1 MRAKIRRGFSIFM
14 AAAVLSSGFSGTVFA
29 ERQEVSR
36 QSIYGASADGSRTV
50 EENGVTVTNE
60 SEFMDA
66 LKNRQSPIT
75 VDGIITIANGE
86 DTDKRMLPI
95 IFPAGTVV
103 QATAESVV
111 YVRSPIQ
118 LEGDGV
124 CFKNIDLRFNSSTAL
139 GSVPH
144 REIFLAGHSLTFD
157 NVSTYLEGG
166 GDLGSF
172 GGTEEELLPTVY
184 AGGYTGTVN
193 GENASLTV
201 KNSNDKTMFQAI
213 YLGHEAESDNKAPY
227 LGEAVLN
234 LDAKAI
240 VRERV
245 DAALNSR
252 AKITISGE
260 ENSYAKAKQ
269 VYGNENTTL
278 TLNKSSVEEA
288 IVENVGNLVLQ
299 EGACLSSK
307 TDVLGNVTLKS
318 GACLDL
324 NAVEQ
329 AVISGNFAGVEDQA
343 EEQGILVLNENGSVS
358 IEGAVTG
365 TTRFQTKNRLFPGTL
380 LIGKSYI
387 SAHQE
392 TSVENNFVLPQS
404 CIERGYE
411 LKYNEGVWSVDGQIP
426 EDISIS
432 RIEIVS
438 APEKVDLRKIAAAE
452 DETIPDEETFFE
464 VNWYDGNGNVFS
476 SEDVESNMLYE
487 IDYVIRIRTDYW
499 QSEETDILEKTDW
512 YQPVSLMSSAENPGR
527 YYLQAFE
534 GAFPGDYTF
543 LFCSNYFEGD
553 LVTVA
558 DVKALKDTVLAEQRV
573 IFYDQDIQEPEDPEK
588 PTDPEDPKDPT
599 DPEEHKHVYQQS
611 VTKQATCTE
620 KGIKTY
626 TCGCGESYTEEI
638 PAVGHKEVV
647 DAAVAPTE
655 TTEGKTQGSH
665 CSVCGMVLKAQEII
679 PATGGTTGPEEPKD
693 PTDPEDPKDPTDPE
707 EPKDPTD
714 PEEHEHLYQER
725 VTKQATCTEKGIRTY
740 TCSCGKSYAE
750 EISAVGHKYVE
761 RRIPATL
768 KQDGYVQQVCSVCS
782 ASKNKSVIH
791 RVNDVSLERVDFIF
805 NGKAVTP
812 SVTVKDSKGS
822 RLSVGNDY
830 GVIYAPGRK
839 NPGIYTVTVM
849 LKGDYSGSVA
859 RTFTIRPKGCSLGKL
874 TAKSKGFQAAW
885 KKQASQTSGYQL
897 QYCTAKS
904 FKAKTAKSVDIK
916 KNTTLKTKVTKLRAK
931 KKYYVRI
938 RTYKTVKV
946 NGKNI
951 KLYSDWSK
959 RKMVRTKK

>member
-14 AAAVLSSGFSGTVFA
+14 AVAVLSSGFSGTVFA
-29 ERQEVSR
+29 EGQ
-36 QSIYGASADGSRTV
+36 
-50 EENGVTVTNE
+50 ENGVTVTNE

-86 DTDKRMLPI
+86 DTDKRMLPV

-172 GGTEEELLPTVY
+172 GGTEKELLPTVY

-213 YLGHEAESDNKAPY
+213 YLGHETESDNKAPY

-240 VRERV
+240 VRESV
-245 DAALNSR
+245 DVALNSR

-260 ENSYAKAKQ
+260 ENSYARAKQ

-278 TLNKSSVEEA
+278 TLNRSSVEEA

-324 NAVEQ
+324 NAVDQ
-329 AVISGNFAGVEDQA
+329 AVISGNFAGVEDPA
-343 EEQGILVLNENGSVS
+343 EEQGILVLNENGAVS

-380 LIGKSYI
+380 LVGKSYI
-387 SAHQE
+387 SARQE

-438 APEKVDLRKIAAAE
+438 APEKVDLRKIAATE
-452 DETIPDEETFFE
+452 DGTIPDEEAFFE

-476 SEDVESNMLYE
+476 NEDVEYNMLYE

-527 YYLQAFE
+527 YYLQAFD

-573 IFYDQDIQEPEDPEK
+573 IFYDQDIQDPEG
-588 PTDPEDPKDPT
+588 
-599 DPEEHKHVYQQS
+599 HKHVYQQS

-620 KGIKTY
+620 KGIRTY
-626 TCGCGESYTEEI
+626 TCSCGETYTEEI
-638 PAVGHKEVV
+638 PAAGHKEVI

-679 PATGGTTGPEEPKD
+679 PATGGTTDPEEPTD
-693 PTDPEDPKDPTDPE
+693 PTEPEDPKDP
-707 EPKDPTD
+707 
-714 PEEHEHLYQER
+714 EEHKHSYQES
-725 VTKQATCTEKGIRTY
+725 VTRQATCMEKGIRTF
-740 TCSCGKSYAE
+740 TCSCGKTYTE

-782 ASKNKSVIH
+782 ASKNKSVIYH
-791 RVNDVSLERVDFIF
+791 VNDVTLEKADFIF
-805 NGKAVTP
+805 NGKVVTP

-822 RLSVGNDY
+822 RLSAGRDY
-830 GVIYAPGRK
+830 VVSYAPGTK
-839 NPGIYTVTVM
+839 NPGVYTVTVT
-849 LKGDYSGSVA
+849 LKGNYSGSVA
-859 RTFTIRPKGCSLGKL
+859 KTFTIRPKGCSLGKL

-885 KKQASQTSGYQL
+885 KKQSSQTSGYQI
-897 QYCTAKS
+897 QYCMTKS
-904 FKAKTAKSVDIK
+904 FKGKSAKTVDIK
-916 KNTTLKTKVTKLRAK
+916 KNTLVKKKVAKLKAK

-938 RTYKTVKV
+938 RTYKIVKV
-946 NGKNI
+946 NEKDL

-959 RKMVRTKK
+959 WKSVWTKK